1 MKRTGIAAI
10 DIGTSKICTLMG
22 MIDGSSGLRILG
34 VGIAPSRGMEKGLA
48 ADIGGVEES
57 IRQSVKSAEIMA
69 GCKLESACIS
79 LTGRHISS
87 INKSGMV
94 AVTGRDQAVRLNDL
108 YRALNI
114 ALDVKLPENRKLLQV
129 IPRAYTLD
137 GNKVQEPVGMH
148 GYELNVEVHLITA
161 DTASIQNLIKCI
173 TSTGI
178 NIDDL
183 IPGSWASAEAVLSE
197 EEKQSG
203 ILMADIGAGTTDI
216 AVMKNGSV
224 YYTSV
229 LPVAGSRIT
238 HDIAAGLGL
247 SSDIAEEV
255 KKEYGC
261 VTPPEGKKDLEIT
274 ADKTGHNVS
283 HQVLGQII
291 RARVEELIHLIV
303 LDLQV
308 FELPRTQYTNLI
320 PSGMVITGGCAN
332 LPGINKL
339 VQEITRLPVRTGMPT
354 KLGDISDSR
363 LSDPAYAT
371 SIGLLLWPMKN
382 SGSLKWWSKS
392 SGIRA
397 FTT

>member
-10 DIGTSKICTLMG
+10 DIGTSKVCTLIG
-22 MIDGSSGLRILG
+22 TVNGSSGLRILG
-34 VGIAPSRGMEKGLA
+34 VGIALSQGMEKGFVTDA
-48 ADIGGVEES
+48 AGVEES
-57 IRQSVKSAEIMA
+57 VRQSVKGAEIMA

-87 INKSGMV
+87 VNRYGMV
-94 AVTGRDQAVRLNDL
+94 AITNRGQAVCRNDVL
-108 YRALNI
+108 RALNI
-114 ALDVKLPENRKLLQV
+114 ALDAKFTEDRKLLQV

-161 DTASIQNLIKCI
+161 DAVTIQNLIQCI
-173 TSTGI
+173 TGAGI
-178 NIDDL
+178 KIDDL

-203 ILMADIGAGTTDI
+203 ILVADIGASTTDI
-216 AVMKNGSV
+216 TVMKNGSV
-224 YYTSV
+224 YYTSI

-247 SSDIAEEV
+247 SSDIAEE
-255 KKEYGC
+255 KKKTYGC
-261 VTPPEGKKDLEIT
+261 ITLPESENGLDITVDKK
-274 ADKTGHNVS
+274 GHNVS
-283 HQVLGQII
+283 HQELCQII
-291 RARVEELIHLIV
+291 RARVEQLIHLIV

-308 FELPRTQYTNLI
+308 FELPRTKYTNLI
-320 PSGMVITGGCAN
+320 PSGIVITGGCAN

-339 VQEITRLPVRTGMPT
+339 VQEITRISVRTGMPT
-354 KLGDISDSR
+354 KLGDIPDSR

-371 SIGLLLWPMKN
+371 SIGLLLWQMKN
-382 SGSLKWWSKS
+382 R
-392 SGIRA
+392 GIIKMVV
-397 FTT
+397 